1 MQFISISQPQ
11 QSFTQDQYA
20 LLVEAEVRRAR
31 ELYAEGAIRQL
42 WHRADAPGVCI
53 LWEAG
58 SVDDV
63 LEMLKTLPFTRAG
76 IVESSLIPLKPYIG
90 FAPG

>member
-1 MQFISISQPQ
+1 MQFISISRPQ
-11 QSFTQDQYA
+11 DSFTQDQYA
-20 LLVEAEVRRAR
+20 LLVEAEVLRAR

-42 WHRADAPGVCI
+42 WHRADTPGVCI

-58 SVDDV
+58 SVDEV

-90 FAPG
+90 FGPG

>member
-1 MQFISISQPQ
+1 MQFLSISQPQ
-11 QSFTQDQYA
+11 ESFTDAQYA

-42 WHRADAPGVCI
+42 WHRADTPGVCI

-58 SVDDV
+58 SADEV

-90 FAPG
+90 FGPG

>member
-1 MQFISISQPQ
+1 MQFISISRPEE
-11 QSFTQDQYA
+11 SFTQDQYA

-42 WHRADAPGVCI
+42 WHRADTPGVCI

-58 SVDDV
+58 SVDEV

-90 FAPG
+90 FGPG